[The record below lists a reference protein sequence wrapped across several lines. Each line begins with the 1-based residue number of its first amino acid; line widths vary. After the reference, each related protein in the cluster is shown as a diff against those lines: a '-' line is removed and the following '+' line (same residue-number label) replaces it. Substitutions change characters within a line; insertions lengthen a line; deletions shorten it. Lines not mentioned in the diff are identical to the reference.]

1 MIGIAAV
8 VQRVRGLDVQTLEIW
23 VAQDWVR
30 PRREAGAPVFEEID
44 VARVQ
49 LIAELRNELEVG
61 DAAMPVVLSLLDQLH
76 GARARVRHMLETLA
90 AVGAEGQVRDVLA
103 RLQGPPPDA
112 PHLTPPT

>member
-8 VQRVRGLDVQTLEIW
+8 VQRVRGLDVHTLEVW

-30 PRREAGAPVFEEID
+30 PRREAGIPVFEEID

-49 LIAELRNELEVG
+49 LIVELREELEVG

-76 GARARVRHMLETLA
+76 GARAQIRHVLNTME
-90 AVGAEGQVRDVLA
+90 AVGAEGPVRDVLA
-103 RLQGPPPDA
+103 RLYGP
-112 PHLTPPT
+112 L

>member
-8 VQRVRGLDVQTLEIW
+8 VQRVRGLDVHTLEVW

-49 LIAELRNELEVG
+49 LIVELRDELDVG

-76 GARARVRHMLETLA
+76 GARAQVRHVLDTLE
-90 AVGAEGQVRDVLA
+90 AVGAEGQVGEVLG
-103 RLQGPPPDA
+103 RL
-112 PHLTPPT
+112 TRITRSS